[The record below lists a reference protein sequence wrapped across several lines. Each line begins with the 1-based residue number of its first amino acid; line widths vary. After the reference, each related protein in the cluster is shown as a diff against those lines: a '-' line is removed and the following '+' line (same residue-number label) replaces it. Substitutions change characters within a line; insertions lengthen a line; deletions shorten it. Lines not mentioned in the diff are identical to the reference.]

1 MFGFLNGLNTKNK
14 TQISDLIQ
22 ERDILTDN
30 NRLLKDEIESLKQQ
44 LEQSRQNKTT
54 LTQVENLVKF
64 ENENLKSGIMD
75 IQGSLAQ
82 SVEAAKSTL
91 ECVSMLKTETGKRSV
106 QLQNISLNI
115 NELTSVSGQSA
126 QAVEGMSSRAEE
138 ITAILSLIRGIA
150 EQTNLLALNA
160 AIEAA
165 RAGEAGRGFAVVAD
179 EVRGLADKT
188 QTAITEINDVL
199 NSLKDN
205 VNSVSDTSTDLI
217 SRISNTVEDMTG
229 FQSKMDEVD
238 SQVHDYFKD
247 INLMT
252 DKVFMSL
259 AKTDHVLW
267 KINTYLSINNREP
280 AFQFVDHHNCRL
292 GKWYYEGEGK
302 AFFSHSSHYQA
313 LEQPHSVVHN
323 GTREIFKIIE
333 QENIDYDQLMQAVQV
348 MEDSSQQVFNSLSE
362 IAQDAQHS
370 HDQ

>member
-1 MFGFLNGLNTKNK
+1 MFGFLNNKNN
-14 TQISDLIQ
+14 TQISELTQ
-22 ERDILTDN
+22 QRDNLSDEN
-30 NRLLKDEIESLKQQ
+30 SLLKDEIEVLKIQ
-44 LEQSRQNKTT
+44 LEQSVKTKKT

-64 ENENLKSGIMD
+64 ENEKLKSGILD
-75 IQGSLAQ
+75 IQASLAQ

-91 ECVSMLKTETGKRSV
+91 ECVSMLKVETGIRSV
-106 QLQNISLNI
+106 QLQNISSNI
-115 NELTSVSGQSA
+115 NELTAVSGQSG

-138 ITAILSLIRGIA
+138 ITSILSLIRGIA

-188 QTAITEINDVL
+188 QKAITEINDVI

-205 VNSVSDTSTDLI
+205 VNSVSSTSAELI
-217 SRISNTVEDMTG
+217 SHISNTVEEMSG
-229 FQSKMDEVD
+229 FQVKMDEID
-238 SQVHDYFKD
+238 SQVHSRFTD

-259 AKTDHVLW
+259 AKTDHILW

-280 AFQFVDHHNCRL
+280 VFQFVDHHNCRL

-302 AFFSHSSHYQA
+302 EFFSHSSHYQV
-313 LEQPHSVVHN
+313 LEQPHSIVHN
-323 GTREIFKIIE
+323 STKDIFKIIE
-333 QENIDYDQLMQAVQV
+333 QEDIDYDQLMQAVQV
-348 MEDSSQQVFNSLSE
+348 MEDSSQQVFDSLSE

-370 HDQ
+370 HDD